1 MYAYLQPPPCKLPF
15 GHRKHSLYTFLRSRA
30 EYSVL
35 YTRRHLFAL
44 RVSQGGGWLYT
55 QSPAARPLTEVRCQ
69 VSPPWDLLRSD
80 RVQNTACCTRRS
92 RLVTYSIRYSVL
104 YSIMYS
110 ILHSIMYSIMH
121 RIQYSMLAGI
131 SQMEGCLSVQPNP
144 QCGLLR
150 RRLAGNTPAKYHTV
164 HVIFHKLHDLSPT
177 A

>member
-1 MYAYLQPPPCKLPF
+1 MAVHTVASRTPPHRGALPSLPALGPPAGDIRTRKLQSRHVLQLTRSFSPGTL
-15 GHRKHSLYTFLRSRA
+15 HSNT
-30 EYSVL
+30 ENTVC
-35 YTRRHLFAL
+35 TR
-44 RVSQGGGWLYT
+44 
-55 QSPAARPLTEVRCQ
+55 P
-69 VSPPWDLLRSD
+69 SD